1 MCVCVSVCVCVCV
14 WCIVH
19 NRYLNCVTPQKNC
32 DESYYCCCEICLG
45 VNTGAPQVTQ
55 YCFTTADK
63 RTINKLLRN
72 ILLKNKQTLV
82 SSKQH
87 PTMTESGE
95 PNDCMKEEAAQR
107 SKSGGGGH

>member
-1 MCVCVSVCVCVCV
+1 M
-14 WCIVH
+14 
-19 NRYLNCVTPQKNC
+19 
-32 DESYYCCCEICLG
+32 
-45 VNTGAPQVTQ
+45 AQ

-95 PNDCMKEEAAQR
+95 PNDCMKEEAGQR
-107 SKSGGGGH
+107 SIRGGGGHCSPCYFSPSSLGWLRVC